1 MTDPFL
7 AFLHDL
13 KATHEAERDKQHKG
27 LPQDFV
33 RQQRAIAAAGLGVV
47 QAVIAK
53 YEELKGDA
61 E

>member
-1 MTDPFL
+1 MIDDFL

-13 KATHEAERDKQHKG
+13 KATHEAERDKKYDG

-33 RQQRAIAAAGLGVV
+33 KQQRLIAAACAGTM
-47 QAVIAK
+47 QTVIAK

>member
-7 AFLHDL
+7 TFLHDL
-13 KATHEAERDKQHKG
+13 KATHKAERDKKYDG
-27 LPQDFV
+27 LPKEF
-33 RQQRAIAAAGLGVV
+33 REQQRAIAAAGLGVV
-47 QAVIAK
+47 QTVIAK